1 MAKIGLRWF
10 AFGIIAIGCFSYG
23 YNSVPSAY
31 HVAQIDRIQKGKA
44 HVALYKSNMFIP
56 KNKSNTIYTT
66 KGFDHLEIMQT
77 SKSNYHVSFYA
88 GNELVDKRALK

>member
-1 MAKIGLRWF
+1 
-10 AFGIIAIGCFSYG
+10 
-23 YNSVPSAY
+23 
-31 HVAQIDRIQKGKA
+31 
-44 HVALYKSNMFIP
+44 MFIP